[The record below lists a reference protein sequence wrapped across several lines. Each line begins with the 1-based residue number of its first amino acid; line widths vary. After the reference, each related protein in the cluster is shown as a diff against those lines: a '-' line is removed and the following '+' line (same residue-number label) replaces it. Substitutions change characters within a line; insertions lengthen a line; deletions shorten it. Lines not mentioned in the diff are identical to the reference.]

1 MTVKEMNKM
10 ERPRERA
17 LLEGISALSNR
28 ELLAIFIRTG
38 TQRASALDLADELL
52 HKRNDLVSLT
62 NLTLQELMSITGIKE
77 AKAVQLLACFELCKR
92 ISEDRMRQECVVND
106 EPQILCEWLMNHIGN
121 AVQEHF
127 VVLFL
132 DKRGNMI
139 AHKDIFIGTASKSF
153 ANPREIFMKAL
164 SYNSAKI
171 ICAHNHPSG
180 NVTPSIS
187 DRKTAQALERAG
199 NLLGIKVI
207 DHLIVS
213 DRNYYSFREHSD
225 MIDQSETRM
234 RQFEKDTND
243 LFGLLSLLDNKKQ
256 DR

>member
-1 MTVKEMNKM
+1 MKVKEMNKT

-17 LLEGISALSNR
+17 LLEGITALSNR

-38 TQRASALDLADELL
+38 TQHASALDLADEVL
-52 HKRNDLVSLT
+52 HKRNDLVSLM

-92 ISEDRMRQECVVND
+92 ISEARMRQEYIIND
-106 EPQILCEWLMNHIGN
+106 EPQVLSEWLMNHIGN
-121 AVQEHF
+121 AEQEHF
-127 VVLFL
+127 VALFL
-132 DKRGNMI
+132 DNRGNMI
-139 AHKDIFIGTASKSF
+139 AHKDIFIGTSSKSF

-180 NVTPSIS
+180 NVQPSMS

-199 NLLGIKVI
+199 NLLGIKVV

-213 DRNYYSFREHSD
+213 DRSYYSFREHHD
-225 MIDQSETRM
+225 MIDQLDTRI
-234 RQFEKDTND
+234 RQFEQDAQD
-243 LFGLLSLLDNKKQ
+243 LFGSLTMLDNEKR